1 MSPAARG
8 LILPATAAALVVAV
22 LLSLGTWQLDR
33 LAWKTGL
40 IAAATERTR
49 AAPIAAPDLAEARAA
64 APEALDWTPV
74 RLTGRFLADLDL
86 PVHAILGEPRG
97 RHGGPGAWM
106 MTPLLRDDGSI
117 VWVNR
122 GFVPRRGRDLA
133 PFAAPPVESLALTG
147 ILRRPEPR
155 GTHTPADDPAH
166 RLWFVRDPAVL
177 SAAAGLDA
185 ARTAPY
191 TVDATSDLTPPEGLP
206 QAGETRLTYP
216 NDHLGYAVTWYGLAA
231 ACVAVF
237 AVFARGRL
245 KRPPPAV

>member
-8 LILPATAAALVVAV
+8 LILPAIAAALVVAV
-22 LLSLGTWQLDR
+22 LASLGTWQLHR
-33 LAWKTGL
+33 LAWKTEL
-40 IAAATERTR
+40 IATATERSR
-49 AAPIAAPDLAEARAA
+49 AAPITAPSLAEAAT

-74 RLTGRFLADLDL
+74 RLTGRFLADADF

-97 RHGGPGAWM
+97 RFGGPGVWM

-133 PFAAPPVESLALTG
+133 PAAAPPTGAVSLAG

-155 GTHTPADDPAH
+155 GPHTPADDPAH

-177 SAAAGLDA
+177 SAAAGLDV

-191 TVDATSDLTPPEGLP
+191 TIDASADLTPPEGLP

-245 KRPPPAV
+245 KRGASSV

>member
-1 MSPAARG
+1 MTPAARS
-8 LILPATAAALVVAV
+8 LILPAVAAAVVVAV
-22 LLSLGTWQLDR
+22 LLSLGTWQLHR
-33 LAWKTGL
+33 LAWKTDL
-40 IAAATERTR
+40 IAAATGRTR
-49 AAPIAAPDLAEARAA
+49 AAPIAAPDLAEAAA
-64 APEALDWTPV
+64 ATPEALDWTPV
-74 RLTGRFLADLDL
+74 RLAGRFLVGTDL

-97 RHGGPGAWM
+97 RHGGPGAWI
-106 MTPLLRDDGSI
+106 MTPLRREDGSI

-133 PFAAPPVESLALTG
+133 PFAAAPAEPVTVTG

-155 GTHTPADDPAH
+155 GLHTPADDPAH
-166 RLWFVRDPAVL
+166 HLWFVRDPAVL
-177 SAAAGLDA
+177 SAAAGLEA

-191 TVDATSDLTPPEGLP
+191 TVDAAADLTPPEGLP

-237 AVFARGRL
+237 AVFARGRM
-245 KRPPPAV
+245 KRAS